1 MINDNQI
8 CQKDF
13 EDIKH
18 IFVTAGLI
26 STKGKLTCISL
37 KIHHHYSLAKAIVI
51 NIALCL
57 NQVKEPALSGL
68 CCALVQA
75 NFIVIKPYSGFS
87 QWKKRFVSMVIQCGQ
102 FALYAK
108 RIASSFASQ
117 HELWTFAS
125 VLSAIPHTPLH
136 YMQMWIC
143 FVLLLWLVWVF
154 WNRVPFSG
162 ARGTIWKKQ

>member
-1 MINDNQI
+1 MNICFFIILMINDNQI

-26 STKGKLTCISL
+26 STKGKLTCITL

-68 CCALVQA
+68 FCVLAQA
-75 NFIVIKPYSGFS
+75 NFIAIKPCSGFS
-87 QWKKRFVSMVIQCGQ
+87 QWKKKVCVYGDSVWPI
-102 FALYAK
+102 
-108 RIASSFASQ
+108 RI
-117 HELWTFAS
+117 
-125 VLSAIPHTPLH
+125 
-136 YMQMWIC
+136 IC
-143 FVLLLWLVWVF
+143 
-154 WNRVPFSG
+154 
-162 ARGTIWKKQ
+162 

>member
-1 MINDNQI
+1 MNICFFIILMINDNQI

-26 STKGKLTCISL
+26 STEGKLTCITL

-87 QWKKRFVSMVIQCGQ
+87 QWKKKVCVYGDSVWPI
-102 FALYAK
+102 
-108 RIASSFASQ
+108 RI
-117 HELWTFAS
+117 
-125 VLSAIPHTPLH
+125 
-136 YMQMWIC
+136 IC
-143 FVLLLWLVWVF
+143 
-154 WNRVPFSG
+154 
-162 ARGTIWKKQ
+162 